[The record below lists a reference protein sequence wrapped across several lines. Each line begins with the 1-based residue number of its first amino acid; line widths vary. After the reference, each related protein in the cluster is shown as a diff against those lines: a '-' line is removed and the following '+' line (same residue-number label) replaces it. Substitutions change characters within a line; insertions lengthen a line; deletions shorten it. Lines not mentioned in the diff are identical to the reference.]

1 MSKIPKEVG
10 DTLATAGD
18 SRREEYKGAISEASV
33 LGDGD
38 DGGEPFLIPPTD
50 TLGTW
55 TLLLP
60 SLVTVFSEGMGPGS
74 KFPPDSRPVII
85 FLF

>member
-33 LGDGD
+33 LGDREMMEGNLSS
-38 DGGEPFLIPPTD
+38 FLPQIP
-50 TLGTW
+50 
-55 TLLLP
+55 
-60 SLVTVFSEGMGPGS
+60 
-74 KFPPDSRPVII
+74 
-85 FLF
+85 